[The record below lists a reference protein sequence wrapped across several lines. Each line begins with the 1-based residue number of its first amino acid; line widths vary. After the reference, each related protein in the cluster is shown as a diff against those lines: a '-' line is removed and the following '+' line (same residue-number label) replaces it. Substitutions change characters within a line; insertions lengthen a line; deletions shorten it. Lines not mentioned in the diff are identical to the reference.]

1 MYHHCKVNKRII
13 KLNLCRLTTWYFMRI
28 ALFCI
33 LFIGLWQVGFAQQDS
48 AATYTRP
55 DTFYRK
61 RVPSAAQ
68 QLLDSVAAA
77 QRTRDAFMI
86 DSVAMQYIKQPD
98 IARHNQFVDLMLKTE
113 AYQGYGFMA
122 MPSSKQSIVRE
133 GHYRRTR
140 DRGIILIIVAL
151 ITYAALLNRA
161 VSKDIINVVQS
172 FYSKRVLSQVS
183 KEDGLL
189 SSWAFIGL
197 FLLFGLTFGL
207 FLYQISSYYEIF
219 YRISGIQLFISLS
232 ILIIAL
238 FAVKLLILRFI
249 GFIFNIS
256 KVVAEYIT
264 TLYLTYFNIT
274 FVFLPVS
281 LCFSLLAAKYIPY
294 MLVVVLVIVVIIFIW
309 QYLRSSVNIIST
321 FQFPKFYLFIY
332 LCALEICP
340 ILILIKALNIR
351 T

>member
-1 MYHHCKVNKRII
+1 
-13 KLNLCRLTTWYFMRI
+13 MRN
-28 ALFCI
+28 ALFLLLLLC
-33 LFIGLWQVGFAQQDS
+33 LCKLGFAQQDS
-48 AATYTRP
+48 TATFTQTDSPVVRRYM
-55 DTFYRK
+55 
-61 RVPSAAQ
+61 PSAAQ
-68 QLLDSVAAA
+68 RLLDSVATAERSRAA
-77 QRTRDAFMI
+77 FVA
-86 DSVAMQYIKQPD
+86 DSIAMQYVKMPD
-98 IARHNQFVDLMLKTE
+98 SARHNQFVDLMLKTE
-113 AYQGYGFMA
+113 TYKGYGFMQ
-122 MPSSKQSIVRE
+122 MPTASKQSIVRE
-133 GHYRRTR
+133 GHYRHTR

-161 VSKDIINVVQS
+161 VSKDIINVAQS

-219 YRISGIQLFISLS
+219 YRISGIQLFVSLS
-232 ILIIAL
+232 LLIIAI
-238 FAVKLLILRFI
+238 FAVKLLLLRFI

-256 KVVAEYIT
+256 KIVSEYIT

-274 FVFLPVS
+274 FVFLPVA
-281 LCFSLLAAKYIPY
+281 LCFSLLTAKYIPY
-294 MLVVVLVIVVIIFIW
+294 MLALALIIVVIIFIW

>member
-1 MYHHCKVNKRII
+1 
-13 KLNLCRLTTWYFMRI
+13 MRVV
-28 ALFCI
+28 LFCL
-33 LFIGLWQVGFAQQDS
+33 LFTGLCKFGFARQDS
-48 AATYTRP
+48 AAIYSQP
-55 DTFYRK
+55 DTFYHK

-77 QRTRDAFMI
+77 QRARDAFMA
-86 DSVAMQYIKQPD
+86 DSVAMLYIRQPD
-98 IARHNQFVDLMLKTE
+98 STRRNQFVDLMLKTQT
-113 AYQGYGFMA
+113 YKGYGFLA
-122 MPSSKQSIVRE
+122 MPATAKQSLVRE

-140 DRGIILIIVAL
+140 DRGIILIIVSL

-161 VSKDIINVVQS
+161 VNKDIINVVQS

-183 KEDGLL
+183 KEDGLF

-219 YRISGIQLFISLS
+219 YRVSGIQLFILLSL
-232 ILIIAL
+232 LIIAI
-238 FAVKLLILRFI
+238 FAVKLLILKFI

-256 KVVAEYIT
+256 KMVSEYIT
-264 TLYLTYFNIT
+264 ILCLTYFNIT
-274 FVFLPVS
+274 FVFLPVA
-281 LCFSLLAAKYIPY
+281 LCFSLLAAKFIPY
-294 MLVVVLVIVVIIFIW
+294 VLMLALVIVVIIFIW

>member
-1 MYHHCKVNKRII
+1 MRVV
-13 KLNLCRLTTWYFMRI
+13 LLCL
-28 ALFCI
+28 
-33 LFIGLWQVGFAQQDS
+33 LFISLCKVGFAQQDS
-48 AATYTRP
+48 AATYVQP
-55 DTFYRK
+55 DTFYHK

-68 QLLDSVAAA
+68 LLLDSVATA
-77 QRTRDAFMI
+77 QRVRDAFMA

-98 IARHNQFVDLMLKTE
+98 SGRRNQFVDLMLKTE
-113 AYQGYGFMA
+113 TYKGYGFLS
-122 MPSSKQSIVRE
+122 MPATTKQSIVRE
-133 GHYRRTR
+133 GHNRHTR
-140 DRGIILIIVAL
+140 DRGIILIIVSL

-161 VSKDIINVVQS
+161 VSKDIMNVVQS
-172 FYSKRVLSQVS
+172 FYNKRVLSQVS

-189 SSWAFIGL
+189 SSWAFLGL
-197 FLLFGLTFGL
+197 LLLFGSTFGL

-219 YRISGIQLFISLS
+219 YRISGIQLFIALSL
-232 ILIIAL
+232 LIIVL
-238 FAVKLLILRFI
+238 FVVKLLILKFI

-256 KVVAEYIT
+256 KIVSEYIT

-274 FVFLPVS
+274 FVFLPVA
-281 LCFSLLAAKYIPY
+281 LCFSLLSANFIPY
-294 MLVVVLVIVVIIFIW
+294 MLVLALIIVVIIFIW
-309 QYLRSSVNIIST
+309 QYLRSSVNIISS

>member
-1 MYHHCKVNKRII
+1 
-13 KLNLCRLTTWYFMRI
+13 MRI
-28 ALFCI
+28 ALFCL
-33 LFIGLWQVGFAQQDS
+33 LFIGLCKVGFAQQDS
-48 AATYTRP
+48 AAIYAKP
-55 DTFYRK
+55 DSVYRR

-68 QLLDSVAAA
+68 LLLDSVATA
-77 QRTRDAFMI
+77 QRTRDAFVL
-86 DSVAMQYIKQPD
+86 DSVAMQYVKQPD
-98 IARHNQFVDLMLKTE
+98 SGRHNQFVDLMLKTE
-113 AYQGYGFMA
+113 TYKGYGFLS
-122 MPSSKQSIVRE
+122 MPVATKQSIVRE

-232 ILIIAL
+232 LLIIAL

-256 KVVAEYIT
+256 KVVSEYIT

-274 FVFLPVS
+274 FVFLPVA
-281 LCFSLLAAKYIPY
+281 LCFSLLSANFIPY
-294 MLVVVLVIVVIIFIW
+294 MLILALIIVVIIFIW

-321 FQFPKFYLFIY
+321 FQFPKFYLFLY